1 MLQYESA
8 SAGGYVNT
16 NTRFNQAPNMVSQYG
31 GSGLGTHP
39 NGGWYYDYNEW
50 GDAKVFFK
58 ALQKLEYIT
67 SLSPS
72 GGTSRWITRL
82 AQFPGF
88 DNHLFDYNRLSGLFY
103 FPYSDDVISPI
114 AVLSGELN

>member
-1 MLQYESA
+1 MSSSLF
-8 SAGGYVNT
+8 AGYLPS
-16 NTRFNQAPNMVSQYG
+16 F
-31 GSGLGTHP
+31 GSTLSG
-39 NGGWYYDYNEW
+39 

-58 ALQKLEYIT
+58 ALQKLEYFT